1 MLVTRAMGPGDLDPV
16 FDLQCRAHGPDYHEP
31 RAALASRLERG
42 RGFCLVAEFGRRPVA
57 YLLAHPW
64 LGGAPAL
71 HRPLPLVAGPDHLFL
86 HDLAVVPEAR
96 GTGAGAA
103 LISTLVKR
111 ARSAGFGEIRLV
123 AIAGADGFWQRQGW
137 AAISGAKLDRS
148 YGSAARLMRRPLDR
162 TRAGL

>member
-1 MLVTRAMGPGDLDPV
+1 MGPGDLDPV

-42 RGFCLVAEFGRRPVA
+42 RGFCLVAELGRRPVA

-64 LGGAPAL
+64 RGPAPAL
-71 HRPLPLVAGPDHLFL
+71 HRPLATIEAPDHLFL
-86 HDLAVVPEAR
+86 HDLAVLPEAR
-96 GTGAGAA
+96 GSGAGAA
-103 LISTLVKR
+103 LVSTLVKR
-111 ARSAGFGEIRLV
+111 TRSAGFGEIRLV
-123 AIAGADGFWQRQGW
+123 AIAGADSFWQRQGW
-137 AAISGAKLDRS
+137 AAVLNAKLDRS